1 MIFLSVD
8 IETTG
13 LDHNS
18 CQILEIGAVL
28 ADTGT
33 SPESW
38 PTFRRLIRHDL
49 YWGESYALSMHQK
62 LFEELSKGRGVAAWE
77 ALLDLKQWLINIG
90 VVSKITIAGKN
101 FAAFDKNFLEKHE
114 HWREIPKHHRYLDV
128 GNLYFDPMF
137 DDEIPS
143 TERCLQLAGLES
155 GVAQTA
161 LEDALV
167 VAKLINLHIQQRVRY
182 YDEKTN

>member
-13 LDHNS
+13 LDPDT

-28 ADTGT
+28 VDTVA

-49 YWGESYALSMHQK
+49 YKGESYALSMHSK
-62 LFEELSKGRGVAAWE
+62 LFQELSKGRGVAVWE
-77 ALLDLKQWLINIG
+77 ALLDLKQWLVDCG
-90 VVSKITIAGKN
+90 VTTKITIAGKN

-114 HWREIPKHHRYLDV
+114 QWRVIPKHHRYLDV

-137 DDEIPS
+137 DEEIPN
-143 TERCLQLAGLES
+143 TEKCMFFAGLQNE
-155 GVAQTA
+155 VAHTA

-167 VAKLINLHIQQRVRY
+167 VAKLINLHIQQKVREY
-182 YDEKTN
+182 EN